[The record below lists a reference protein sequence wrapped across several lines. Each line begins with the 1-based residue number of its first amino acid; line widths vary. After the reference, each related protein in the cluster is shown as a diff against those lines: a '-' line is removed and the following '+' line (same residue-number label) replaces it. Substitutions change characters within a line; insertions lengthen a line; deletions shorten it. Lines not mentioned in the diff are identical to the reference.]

1 MRNPFGFF
9 SELLQQPAWISVW
22 VFLLMLV
29 NVASL
34 WFWNEPLAKVV
45 FVTFML
51 SAMLMMGLYSKFG
64 FEKILGLGHILW
76 VPLLVYML
84 MTLPAAN
91 GDFKSYLI
99 ILSLSMA
106 VSLVFD
112 SIDVWKYFSVRK
124 SS

>member
-22 VFLLMLV
+22 VFFLMLL
-29 NVASL
+29 NVASV
-34 WFWNEPLAKVV
+34 WFWSEPLAKVV

-64 FEKILGLGHILW
+64 FEKVLGLGHILW
-76 VPLLVYML
+76 IPLLVCML
-84 MTLPAAN
+84 MSLPAAN
-91 GDFKSYLI
+91 DDFNSYLI
-99 ILSLSMA
+99 ILSLSIA
-106 VSLVFD
+106 VSLMFD
-112 SIDVWKYFSVRK
+112 IIDVWKFFSERK